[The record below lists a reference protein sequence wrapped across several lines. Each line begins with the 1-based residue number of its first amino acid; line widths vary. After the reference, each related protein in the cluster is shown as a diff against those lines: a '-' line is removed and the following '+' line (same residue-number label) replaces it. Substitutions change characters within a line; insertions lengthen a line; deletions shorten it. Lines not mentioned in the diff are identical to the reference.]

1 MSPERRVLLDTDPGI
16 DDALAILLA
25 VASQEIHLEGLT
37 VVHGNCSLEQGVSN
51 ALAVLELASA
61 GDVPVVPGFP
71 RPLVQPPLIADETH
85 GPNGLGYAELDLPR
99 SHALETHAVD
109 FIIEKVLS
117 HPGELTIVA
126 VGPLTNIAIALRREP
141 EIIDAVQEIIIM
153 GGAILHQ
160 GNVTPLAEYN
170 TYADPHA
177 AHMVY
182 HSGLPIRLVPLDVT
196 YQCILTAEHVDRLL
210 AHKSP
215 IATFIAE
222 ATRFYM
228 EFHDHYQSVKGCVI
242 NDPLALSL
250 VFKPELC
257 EYQTLHVD
265 VDISG
270 GVSMGNTFAD
280 FYNVV
285 KQAPKMRVALD
296 VRPEDFIQLFLERM
310 EGLMESL
317 KRE

>member
-1 MSPERRVLLDTDPGI
+1 MSQEKRILLDTDPGI

-25 VASQEIHLEGLT
+25 AASPEIHLEGLT
-37 VVHGNCSLEQGVSN
+37 VVHGNCSLQQGVNN
-51 ALAVLELASA
+51 ALSILELANA
-61 GDVPVVPGFP
+61 GDIPVAPGFP

-85 GPNGLGYAELDLPR
+85 GPKGLGYAELDPPHR
-99 SHALETHAVD
+99 PALETHAVD
-109 FIIEKVLS
+109 FIIDTILS
-117 HPGELTIVA
+117 NPGELTIVA
-126 VGPLTNIAIALRREP
+126 VGPLTNIAVAVRREP
-141 EIIDAVQEIIIM
+141 EIIDAVQEVIIM

-182 HSGLPIRLVPLDVT
+182 HSGIPIRLVPLDVT
-196 YQCILTAEHVDRLL
+196 YQCVLTTEHVDRLL

-215 IATFIAE
+215 IAEFIAE

-228 EFHDHYQSVKGCVI
+228 EFHDQYQSVKGCVI
-242 NDPLALSL
+242 NDPLALCL
-250 VFKPELC
+250 AFKPELC
-257 EYQTLHVD
+257 EYQTLYVD

-280 FYNVV
+280 FYDVV
-285 KQAPKMRVALD
+285 KQLPKMQVALD

-310 EGLMESL
+310 ERLME
-317 KRE
+317 KIKTV